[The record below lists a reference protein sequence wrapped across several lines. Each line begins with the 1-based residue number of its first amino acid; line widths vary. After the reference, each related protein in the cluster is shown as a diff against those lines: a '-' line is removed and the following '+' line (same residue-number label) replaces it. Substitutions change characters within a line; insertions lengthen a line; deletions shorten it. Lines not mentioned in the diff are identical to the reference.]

1 MDDSRAEEL
10 IKVLIEMNKSL
21 IEIQEELRIM
31 RDVNQQLA
39 DILARKL

>member
-1 MDDSRAEEL
+1 MDEIRAKEL